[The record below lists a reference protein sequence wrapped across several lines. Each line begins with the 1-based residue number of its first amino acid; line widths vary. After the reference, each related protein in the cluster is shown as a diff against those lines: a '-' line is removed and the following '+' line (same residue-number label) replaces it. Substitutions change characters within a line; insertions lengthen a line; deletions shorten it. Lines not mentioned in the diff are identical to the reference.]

1 MTKNKKSCLLLF
13 TLFLQVI
20 NVFSQT
26 EANQKKYLLMD
37 VELQLESLDGLQA
50 LYNYDFPKA
59 KDNFEQL
66 KKKYPE
72 HPIAYYLLGLMEW
85 WKVVPNSENKS
96 FDDALISYMD
106 SSIIFAEK
114 MYKNDSYDVEANFFL
129 AAAYGLKGR
138 IYSDRGNW
146 GKATTAGKNAMTHLS
161 KNKDIDDLG
170 VEFLFGTALYNYYS
184 VWVPEKYPIMK
195 PVMIMFPK
203 GDAEEGIN
211 QLKDVAFNSFY
222 TRVEAQAHLLSI
234 YLDVESLDR
243 VTDKE
248 KQENNQFCFSLLKN
262 LIQDYPNNPYFARI
276 YAKCCFNLG
285 RIVEMVEISKN
296 IIAKYDSKVP
306 FYEEQS
312 VRYAS
317 FFMGYYNHIYTKDS
331 AEAIKYFQLSEQ
343 VSETLKAYHM
353 GYYHYTLFYLGQ
365 ELEKKG
371 DKQKAKEYYKKVK
384 KYAGKHD
391 TVYEMA
397 SKALSKM

>member
-1 MTKNKKSCLLLF
+1 MTKNKKIRLLLF
-13 TLFLQVI
+13 TLFLQII

-26 EANQKKYLLMD
+26 EVNQKKYLLMD

-96 FDDALISYMD
+96 FDDTLISYMD

-203 GDAEEGIN
+203 GNAEEGIN

-285 RIVEMVEISKN
+285 RIAEMVEISKN
-296 IIAKYDSKVP
+296 IISKYESKVP

-317 FFMGYYNHIYTKDS
+317 FFMGYYNHIYTKDN

-371 DKQKAKEYYKKVK
+371 EKQKAKEYYKKVK

-397 SKALSKM
+397 SKALGKM

>member
-1 MTKNKKSCLLLF
+1 MNKSMMIRKLFFIAWMSLISLFGQSPDNPKN
-13 TLFLQVI
+13 
-20 NVFSQT
+20 
-26 EANQKKYLLMD
+26 YLLMD

-50 LYNYDFPKA
+50 LYNYDFAKA
-59 KDNFEQL
+59 KENFEAL
-66 KKKYPE
+66 KQKHPE

-85 WKVVPNSENKS
+85 WKIIPNNENKS
-96 FDDALISYMD
+96 YDDQLISYMD
-106 SSIIFAEK
+106 SSILFSEK
-114 MYKNDSYDVEANFFL
+114 MYKKDNYNVEANFFL

-146 GKATTAGKNAMTHLS
+146 GKATSAGKNAMTYLS

-195 PVMIMFPK
+195 PVMLMFPK
-203 GDAEEGIN
+203 GDADVGIG
-211 QLKDVAFNSFY
+211 QLKDVSFNSFY
-222 TRVEAQAHLLSI
+222 TRVEAQTHLLSI
-234 YLDVESLDR
+234 YLDVESLDK
-243 VTDKE
+243 VGDKE

-285 RIVEMVEISKN
+285 RINEMVQVSTN
-296 IIAKYDSKVP
+296 IIEKYQAKTP
-306 FYEEQS
+306 FFEEQS

-317 FFMGYYNHIYTKDS
+317 FFMGYYHHLYTKDN

-353 GYYHYTLFYLGQ
+353 GYYHYTLYYLGQ
-365 ELEKKG
+365 EFEKKG
-371 DKQKAKEYYKKVK
+371 DKDTAKEYYKKVK
-384 KYAGKHD
+384 KNADKHD
-391 TVYEMA
+391 NIYEMA
-397 SKALSKM
+397 NDALKKL

>member
-1 MTKNKKSCLLLF
+1 MNKYNMCRRLFIGLLIVLTQFNIVSQDNNKN
-13 TLFLQVI
+13 
-20 NVFSQT
+20 
-26 EANQKKYLLMD
+26 YLLSD

-59 KDNFEQL
+59 QENFEML
-66 KKKYPE
+66 KRKYPK
-72 HPIAYYLLGLMEW
+72 HPIAYYLLGLMQW
-85 WKVVPNSENKS
+85 WKILPNIEDKQY
-96 FDDALISYMD
+96 DEYLITYMD
-106 SSIIFAEK
+106 SSITFAEE
-114 MYKNDSYDVEANFFL
+114 MYKKDNYNIEANFFL
-129 AAAYGLKGR
+129 AAAHGLKGR

-146 GKATTAGKNAMTHLS
+146 GKATSAGKSAMTHLS

-195 PVMIMFPK
+195 PVMLMFPK
-203 GDAEEGIN
+203 GDADQGIL

-222 TRVEAQAHLLSI
+222 TRVEAQTHLLSI

-248 KQENNQFCFSLLKN
+248 KQENNIFCYSLLKN

-285 RIVEMVEISKN
+285 KINDMVDISKS
-296 IIAKYDSKVP
+296 IIQKYENKVP

-317 FFMGYYNHIYTKDS
+317 FFMGYYHHMYTKDS
-331 AEAIKYFQLSEQ
+331 DEALKYFRLSEQ

-353 GYYHYTLFYLGQ
+353 GYYHYSLFYLGQ

-371 DKQKAKEYYKKVK
+371 DKKGAEDYYKKVK
-384 KYAGKHD
+384 KHAGKNEA
-391 TVYEMA
+391 VYD
-397 SKALSKM
+397 